1 MLAVWA
7 EVAGVQSRD
16 AMNTKKDSLKL
27 LRLIAEYCADV
38 DCRECMFFQ
47 ENGCVLNYIPADKP
61 AVDKYIK
68 DREKE
73 EMLFGEVELP
83 CQN

>member
-1 MLAVWA
+1 MLAIWQ
-7 EVAGVQSRD
+7 EVAGVQDRD
-16 AMNTKKDSLKL
+16 AVNTKKDSLKI
-27 LRLIAEYCADV
+27 LRLIAEYCADM
-38 DCRECMFFQ
+38 DCRECMFFR

-83 CQN
+83 